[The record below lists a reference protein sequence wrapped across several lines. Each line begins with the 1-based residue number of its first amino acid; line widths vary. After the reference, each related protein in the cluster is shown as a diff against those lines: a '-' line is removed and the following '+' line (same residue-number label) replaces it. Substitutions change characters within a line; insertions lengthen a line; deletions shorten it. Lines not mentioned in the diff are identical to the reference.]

1 MTDQVDEV
9 KSKIDLVEVAASYFP
24 LKKSGRNFAALCPFH
39 GEKTPSF
46 MISPERQVFKCF
58 GCGESGDVFTFLE
71 KVEGWDFR
79 ETLEELAKRVGVK
92 LTSFAPTQASKLKE
106 KLIAVN
112 NLASR
117 FYSHLLSNHPLG
129 QKARDYLV
137 KRSIKKSTWAQ
148 FSLGYA
154 PAGWENILSFLSKR
168 AFSLADIATAGLV
181 VARDTA
187 RISSGQGYYDRFR
200 DRIIFPLK
208 DSRGQI
214 LGFSAR
220 TIEQETRNPSITL
233 RVNKKP
239 AVAKALAGR
248 QETRNEPKYI
258 NSPETPIFTKGAILF
273 GLDCARE
280 SIKKKNEAILVEG
293 EFDVLSAHQVGV
305 TNIVASKGTALTE
318 RQVAILARLCTNVS
332 LCFDRDI
339 AGDFASHRG
348 IELLD
353 LAGVNVKVV
362 ELGKYKDP
370 DEFIRAKPS
379 EFKKTL
385 DEARDIYDYLIE
397 SAIRRNDPKTP
408 QGKKKIGQETIGTIA
423 KISDDLVRAHYIEKL
438 AKLLDLEVSLV
449 AAAVEKNKSS
459 GNKAGDLTEELSP
472 VESIAS
478 SSKLEEY
485 FLALF
490 LHQEE
495 VFFKIVA
502 RVNPSDFENDDACRF
517 WKWLRDIIRS
527 SKTKNIKKLLIK
539 LPGDLNKFVDN
550 LYLVNIREEFF
561 EKEFWAEEITKTANR
576 LKQFALRR
584 QIMTI
589 SAELKSAQKKK
600 DNQKIGNLTK
610 KFDEVSK
617 LLKETAT

>member
-1 MTDQVDEV
+1 MTDQVDEI
-9 KSKIDLVEVAASYFP
+9 KSKVDIVEVASSYFP

-58 GCGESGDVFTFLE
+58 GCGEGGDVFTFLE

-79 ETLEELAKRVGVK
+79 ETLEELAKRAGVK
-92 LTSFAPTQASKLKE
+92 LTSFAPSGASKLKE

-112 NLASR
+112 KLSSK

-129 QKARDYLV
+129 GKARDYLLM
-137 KRSIKKSTWAQ
+137 RGIKKSTWEQ

-154 PAGWENILSFLSKR
+154 PAGWENILTFLNKR
-168 AFSLADIATAGLV
+168 GFSLADMATAGLII
-181 VARDTA
+181 ARDVA
-187 RISSGQGYYDRFR
+187 KISAQQGYYDRFR
-200 DRIIFPLK
+200 NRIIFPLK
-208 DSRGQI
+208 DARGQI

-220 TIEQETRNPSITL
+220 TIVDVKE
-233 RVNKKP
+233 
-239 AVAKALAGR
+239 
-248 QETRNEPKYI
+248 EPKYI
-258 NSPETPIFTKGAILF
+258 NSPETPVFTKGAILF
-273 GLDCARE
+273 GLDIARE

-293 EFDVLSAHQVGV
+293 EFDVLSAHQLGV

-318 RQVAILARLCTNVS
+318 RQVVILSRLCTNVS

-370 DEFIRAKPS
+370 DEFVRAQPS

-385 DEARDIYDYLIE
+385 DEASDIYDYLIE
-397 SAIRRNDPKTP
+397 SAVRRNDPKTP

-423 KISDDLVRAHYIEKL
+423 KISDDLVRAHYIDKL

-459 GNKAGDLTEELSP
+459 GNKAGDLTEELAS

-495 VFFKIVA
+495 VLAKIVA
-502 RVNPSDFENDDACRF
+502 RVNPSDFENDDASRF

-539 LPGDLNKFVDN
+539 LPKNLDKFVDN
-550 LYLVNIREEFF
+550 LYLVNISPVFF

-576 LKQFALRR
+576 LKQFALRQ
-584 QIMTI
+584 QIMAI
-589 SAELKSAQKKK
+589 SAELKLVQKKK